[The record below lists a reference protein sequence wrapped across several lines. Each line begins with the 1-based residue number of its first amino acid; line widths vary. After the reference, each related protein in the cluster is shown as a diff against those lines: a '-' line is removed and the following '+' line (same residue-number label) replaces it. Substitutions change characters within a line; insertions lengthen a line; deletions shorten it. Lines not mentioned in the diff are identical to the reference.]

1 MKKINVLNCRLRNS
15 VSKYQKGVTM
25 IEYALLAAL
34 ISIAG
39 IASMILIKPQLVS
52 LWSTITSALGA
63 AV

>member
-1 MKKINVLNCRLRNS
+1 MKKINVLNCRSVNS

-52 LWSTITSALGA
+52 LWSTITSALGS